1 MGKPFFISGF
11 SVKLLLLPTDYY
23 RHENPSGLL
32 HIYNKLFSLKLAKF
46 VYDAEVTGL
55 YYTIDGDFRP
65 GSSNF
70 ETWQNLRIS
79 VHGLNEKL
87 SVLLNEILDQINSF
101 QGRGINFVFMKK
113 VIFTR

>member
-1 MGKPFFISGF
+1 M
-11 SVKLLLLPTDYY
+11 
-23 RHENPSGLL
+23 L

-55 YYTIDGDFRP
+55 YYTIDGGFRP

-70 ETWQNLRIS
+70 DTWQNLRIS

-87 SVLLNEILDQINSF
+87 NVLLNEILDQINSF
-101 QGRGINFVFMKK
+101 QVTEEEFNNAKK
-113 VIFTR
+113 DQLEDYKNSFIKPKRLAVDICSQAWFLVGHFLDC

>member
-1 MGKPFFISGF
+1 M
-11 SVKLLLLPTDYY
+11 
-23 RHENPSGLL
+23 
-32 HIYNKLFSLKLAKF
+32 KLAKF